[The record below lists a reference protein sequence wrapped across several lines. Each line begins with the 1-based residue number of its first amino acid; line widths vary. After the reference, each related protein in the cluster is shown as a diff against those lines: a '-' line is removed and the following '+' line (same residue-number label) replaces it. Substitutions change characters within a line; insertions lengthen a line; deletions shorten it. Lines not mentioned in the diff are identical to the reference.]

1 MLKEVNAPADA
12 TIVTTDFEFT
22 NKGDKPMSIT
32 KTDPGCS
39 CLKVEISGGKLKYA
53 PGESGVVR
61 ATFEMGNFS
70 GTVDKMV
77 ALWVDDDPS
86 DKPSKQLVVRV
97 NIPVLVAIEPKTV
110 KWDLGGKATPQVI
123 QIRMAGD
130 KPIRVIAANSSS
142 ESFACE
148 IKTLEEGRKYDL
160 IVTPKEM
167 NAPGMTVIRIETDCA
182 ISKHRTQQ
190 AFAVVRKPTPAAMP

>member
-190 AFAVVRKPTPAAMP
+190 AFAVVRKPTPASKP